1 MITIESLGLAFSKD
15 EIQHQLQKITS
26 DPIFAVSDILQRF
39 LIFITEETLEGRSNQ
54 LKEYTIGLKVLH
66 KPFNFNPRQDAIVR
80 IHAGRLRRALHQY
93 YQQSG
98 VDDPIF
104 ISIPKGCYLPAFSKN
119 QAGRIDEE
127 LLLTN
132 EINAS
137 KNVTST
143 GAEKF
148 RVSGELQYEEDRLRI
163 TVQMMNTETNEEVW
177 SQIIEYK
184 LSKSEGYEIQ
194 DDIAKKLIAA
204 VGEYYRFIKQ
214 QVARPSR
221 MAVA

>member
-15 EIQHQLQKITS
+15 EIQRQLQKITS

-93 YQQSG
+93 YNQSG
-98 VDDPIF
+98 SGDPIF

-127 LLLTN
+127 LLMTN
-132 EINAS
+132 EIIPS
-137 KNVTST
+137 KNVTSA
-143 GAEKF
+143 GVEKF
-148 RVSGELQYEEDRLRI
+148 RVSGDMQYEEDRLRI

-184 LSKSEGYEIQ
+184 LSKSEGFEIQ